1 MRPRIAL
8 VAFSCAA
15 SLTLAVRHSAATDCF
30 GIYSP
35 CVNDDTLWPHAGYA
49 RFESVG
55 STQTIAPQQLGFGL
69 VASYLSR
76 PVVFQFRMPNASSDP
91 YAVDNQGDATFLWSY
106 GIARRLE
113 LDLALP
119 LTIGQNGAGLSA
131 VTGGGPL
138 KNTAVRDMRFGLMYT
153 IVPHQVSTLQG
164 GQGGVAARFEVS
176 APTGDRDEF
185 AGEQSGVLSPS
196 VVADFRDGPWLF
208 GAELG
213 LRLRPTTEV
222 AGAQIGSQVFTSL
235 GVGVEILPRDLF
247 TAAVEAWALPT
258 LVGQDTL
265 IFQDDAVVNQ
275 PNGKW
280 LVPAEWQLTARTAP
294 TTWGDV
300 SVQLGGGGA
309 LPLTGE
315 IPVTTPRFRFTL
327 AIRWAPTRAP

>member
-1 MRPRIAL
+1 ME
-8 VAFSCAA
+8 A
-15 SLTLAVRHSAATDCF
+15 S
-30 GIYSP
+30 
-35 CVNDDTLWPHAGYA
+35 
-49 RFESVG
+49 
-55 STQTIAPQQLGFGL
+55 
-69 VASYLSR
+69 
-76 PVVFQFRMPNASSDP
+76 
-91 YAVDNQGDATFLWSY
+91 
-106 GIARRLE
+106 
-113 LDLALP
+113 
-119 LTIGQNGAGLSA
+119 
-131 VTGGGPL
+131 

-222 AGAQIGSQVFTSL
+222 AGARNTVPICSL
-235 GVGVEILPRDLF
+235 RLASVSRFCQRDLF

-265 IFQDDAVVNQ
+265 IFQDDAVVDQ

-309 LPLTGE
+309 LPLTSE
-315 IPVTTPRFRFTL
+315 IPVTTPRSLHL

>member
-1 MRPRIAL
+1 MRLRIAL

-15 SLTLAVRHSAATDCF
+15 SLTLPVHNSGATDCF

-55 STQTIAPQQLGFGL
+55 STQTLAPQQLGFGL

-76 PVVFQFRMPNASSDP
+76 PVVFRFRMPSASSDP
-91 YAVDNQGDATFLWSY
+91 YAVDNQGDATLLWSY
-106 GIARRLE
+106 GVARRLE

-119 LTIGQNGAGLSA
+119 LTLGQNGSGLSA

-138 KNTAVRDMRFGLMYT
+138 KDTAVRDMRFGLMYT
-153 IVPHQVSTLQG
+153 IVAHRVSTVQG
-164 GQGGVAARFEVS
+164 GHGGVAARFEVS

-185 AGEQSGVLSPS
+185 AGERAGVFSPS

-208 GAELG
+208 GTEVG

-222 AGAQIGSQVFTSL
+222 AGARIGSQVFTSL
-235 GVGVEILPRDLF
+235 GVAVEILPRELF
-247 TAAVEAWALPT
+247 TAAIEAWALPT

-265 IFQDDAVVNQ
+265 LFQDDAVVNQ
-275 PNGKW
+275 PSGKW

-294 TTWGDV
+294 TTQGDV

-327 AIRWAPTRAP
+327 GIRWAPTRAP